1 MPTLNTVILLI
12 AAMLLVTATGCEPSE
27 NQKLAEM
34 AERHLDRQSEQN
46 RQMNELQ
53 REVAQGSRQLVAA
66 DAKAREEMLTLQ
78 REVQAERAEV
88 GRQRDALETERR
100 DLAAKRR
107 IDPILAAAITNLGLL
122 LACLL
127 PLVLCWYLLQRPTE
141 AVEDHAMMEVLLDD
155 IIADQPRFL
164 PRTELPALGLQ
175 EPDGSQPRPND
186 SDAGTDSA

>member
-1 MPTLNTVILLI
+1 
-12 AAMLLVTATGCEPSE
+12 MLLVTATGCEPSE
-27 NQKLAEM
+27 NPKLAEM

-66 DAKAREEMLTLQ
+66 NAKAREEMLALQ
-78 REVQAERAEV
+78 REVQVERAEV

-127 PLVLCWYLLQRPTE
+127 PLVLCWYLLQRP
-141 AVEDHAMMEVLLDD
+141 ADPADDHAVMEVLLNDM
-155 IIADQPRFL
+155 IADQPQFL
-164 PRTELPALGLQ
+164 PGRELPALGLQ
-175 EPDGSQPRPND
+175 EPDGNKLFPND
-186 SDAGTDSA
+186 SDAETDSA